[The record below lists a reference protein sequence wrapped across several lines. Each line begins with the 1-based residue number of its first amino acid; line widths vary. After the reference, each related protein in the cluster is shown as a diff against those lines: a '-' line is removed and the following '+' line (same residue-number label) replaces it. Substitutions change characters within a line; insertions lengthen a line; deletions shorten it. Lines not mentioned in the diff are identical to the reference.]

1 MLKKIATNI
10 PRAGLLAIPVA
21 GAALEKAIY
30 GPLDDRSKEKEHN
43 EIFTALN
50 DLSKNLEFKEAGTK
64 HQLSMLAQKIEDADN
79 NLSNA
84 IRELNPVQIEVEIVQ
99 HIQPIMINIFTG
111 MKIDEIASLFTKT
124 GISQA
129 KIVEGQKPD
138 VLGDML
144 IDSASLAG
152 KMPELIQQLEP
163 FSPGFLKRQTDD
175 DKEISKK
182 ITSELIAASR
192 PLLTWPTTIG
202 ENNWLERN
210 EVNLIEDKISLDE
223 TSTTLILGKPGSGKS
238 ALLSYLSNMLI
249 KKGFPVL
256 GIKADMLPKS
266 VSTLSELQKYLQ
278 LTVEFRFAHT
288 KSS

>member
-1 MLKKIATNI
+1 
-10 PRAGLLAIPVA
+10 
-21 GAALEKAIY
+21 
-30 GPLDDRSKEKEHN
+30 
-43 EIFTALN
+43 
-50 DLSKNLEFKEAGTK
+50 
-64 HQLSMLAQKIEDADN
+64 MLAKKIEDIDK
-79 NLSNA
+79 NLSNV

-111 MKIDEIASLFTKT
+111 MKREEIASLFTKT

-129 KIVEGQKPD
+129 KIIEGQKPD
-138 VLGDML
+138 AIGGML

-163 FSPGFLKRQTDD
+163 FSPGFLEKKTDD

-182 ITSELIAASR
+182 IASELIAASR

-202 ENNWLERN
+202 ENHWLERN
-210 EVNLIEDKISLDE
+210 EVNLIENKISSDE
-223 TSTTLILGKPGSGKS
+223 ISTTLILGKPGSGKS

-249 KKGFPVL
+249 EKGFPVL

-266 VSTLSELQKYLQ
+266 VSNLSELQKYLQ
-278 LTVEFRFAHT
+278 LTYSVNESLSQSHED
-288 KSS
+288 KVPVLIIDQL